1 MKPSPLRPEEQVG
14 DPAVQLPG
22 SGSFFSRDL
31 LYALVLAV
39 PLVASAIFAPLLTR
53 ALGAS
58 EFGSIS
64 AAISL
69 NQLFVAG
76 ALIGLDQAVLVQR
89 GEDGNSTAARGLV
102 ASAFVAV
109 SVTMGLALLTSHW
122 WLPVF
127 GFENR
132 QLGLLA
138 LAWTAPNAL
147 VVMMTTLLLAEKRFV
162 PFAVLNLASTV
173 GGQVISLILVLVGV
187 PSATT
192 YVWGMAAVATVSTVL
207 GMGLVR
213 PRWSGLRDVA
223 TTRRALALGI
233 PLAMNAVA
241 GYVLNA
247 GDRIVIQSLLTPADV
262 GRYQAAYL
270 IGNAVILVLYALG
283 QSWTPRLVELRDP
296 RDRMAVHAHSR
307 NSLYLIL
314 APAVL
319 GVSLAAPWGLRVLA
333 PSSFEPET
341 LTVVVAL
348 IAVAAFPVA
357 AGGASGRELLT
368 LRRGR
373 AIAATTMGTALVNV
387 GLNIILLPRI
397 GIAGAALATLLSFML
412 QAGSKLLLL
421 PKEPRWPRTPW
432 RVWAVVAVAVA
443 AALASTLVPDTRT
456 TMAVRFVL
464 GLLCLPWM
472 VLELRRARI

>member
-1 MKPSPLRPEEQVG
+1 M
-14 DPAVQLPG
+14 
-22 SGSFFSRDL
+22 
-31 LYALVLAV
+31 
-39 PLVASAIFAPLLTR
+39 
-53 ALGAS
+53 
-58 EFGSIS
+58 
-64 AAISL
+64 
-69 NQLFVAG
+69 
-76 ALIGLDQAVLVQR
+76 
-89 GEDGNSTAARGLV
+89 
-102 ASAFVAV
+102 
-109 SVTMGLALLTSHW
+109 
-122 WLPVF
+122 
-127 GFENR
+127 
-132 QLGLLA
+132 
-138 LAWTAPNAL
+138 
-147 VVMMTTLLLAEKRFV
+147 
-162 PFAVLNLASTV
+162 
-173 GGQVISLILVLVGV
+173 ISLILVLVGV